1 MVISLYARVKRHI
14 DTGAA
19 RGLRRRIKQMGKIAF
34 LFAGQG
40 AQAPGM
46 GKELAENFECANAVF
61 EEASAALGFDIKDMI
76 FNGDKETLMI
86 TENTQPT
93 IVTMSVAALRVLEEK
108 GVKPD
113 VVAGLSLGEYS
124 AHVASGSLD
133 FADAVKLV
141 RKRGKFMQ
149 EEVPVGKGA
158 MAAIIA
164 LSADQVREACK
175 KASEIGI
182 CTGANFNCPGQI
194 VVSGEVAA
202 VEKCCEIA
210 KEMGAKRAM
219 MLPVSAPFHCALLT
233 GAGEKLAAEM
243 ENVEVH
249 DMQIPV
255 ITNVTA
261 DYVASKDDIKPLL
274 KKQVSNS
281 VLWEDTIR
289 KMIADGVDTFIE
301 VGPGKTL
308 SGFMKKIDK
317 TMKVFNVEDMASL
330 EKTLEGLGM

>member
-1 MVISLYARVKRHI
+1 
-14 DTGAA
+14 
-19 RGLRRRIKQMGKIAF
+19 MGKIAF

-40 AQAPGM
+40 SQAPGM
-46 GKELAENFECANAVF
+46 GRELAEHFKCVDEVF
-61 EEASAALGFDIKDMI
+61 DEASDALGFDIKDMI

-113 VVAGLSLGEYS
+113 VVAGLSLGEYT
-124 AHVASGSLD
+124 AHVASGSLK

-141 RKRGKFMQ
+141 KKRGKFMQ

-158 MAAIIA
+158 MAAVLG
-164 LSADQVREACK
+164 LSAEQVREATK
-175 KASEIGI
+175 KASEYGV

-202 VEKCCEIA
+202 VDKCCEIA
-210 KEMGAKRAM
+210 KEMGAKRAIK
-219 MLPVSAPFHCALLT
+219 LDVSAPFHCALLK
-233 GAGEKLAAEM
+233 GAGEKLAKEM
-243 ENVEVH
+243 ETVTVY

-261 DYVASKDDIKPLL
+261 DYIKSKDDIKSLL
-274 KKQVSNS
+274 EEQVSNS
-281 VLWEDTIR
+281 VLWEDSIR
-289 KMIADGVDTFIE
+289 RMLSDGVDTFIE
-301 VGPGKTL
+301 IGPGKALT
-308 SGFMKKIDK
+308 GFMKKIDK
-317 TMKVFNVEDMASL
+317 EVKVFNVEDIASL
-330 EKTLEGLGM
+330 EKTLDGLGM

>member
-1 MVISLYARVKRHI
+1 
-14 DTGAA
+14 
-19 RGLRRRIKQMGKIAF
+19 MGKTAF

-46 GKELAENFECANAVF
+46 GKELADNFECANAVF
-61 EEASAALGFDIKDMI
+61 DEASEALGFDIKDMI
-76 FNGDKETLMI
+76 FNGDQETLMI

-93 IVTMSVAALRVLEEK
+93 IVTMSIAALRVLEEK

-124 AHVASGSLD
+124 AHVAAGSLK
-133 FADAVKLV
+133 FSDAVKLV

-158 MAAIIA
+158 MAAILA
-164 LSADQVREACK
+164 LTADQVREACK
-175 KASEIGI
+175 QASEVGI

-202 VEKCCEIA
+202 VERCCEIA

-219 MLPVSAPFHCALLT
+219 RLPVSAPFHCAMLI
-233 GAGEKLAAEM
+233 GAGEKLAKEM
-243 ENVEVH
+243 ENVEVY
-249 DMQIPV
+249 DMQVPV

-261 DYVASKDDIKPLL
+261 DYVASKDDIKGLL
-274 KKQVSNS
+274 KEQVSNS
-281 VLWEDTIR
+281 VLWEDSIR
-289 KMIADGVDTFIE
+289 RMIADGVDTFIE
-301 VGPGKTL
+301 VGPGKAL

-317 TMKVFNVEDMASL
+317 TVNIYNVEDIASL
-330 EKTLEGLGM
+330 EKTLAGLNG

>member
-1 MVISLYARVKRHI
+1 
-14 DTGAA
+14 
-19 RGLRRRIKQMGKIAF
+19 MGKIAF

-40 AQAPGM
+40 SQTPGM
-46 GKELAENFECANAVF
+46 GKELADNFKCANDVF
-61 EEASAALGFDIKDMI
+61 DEASAALGFDIKDMI

-133 FADAVKLV
+133 FSDAVKLV
-141 RKRGKFMQ
+141 RKRGKYMQ

-158 MAAIIA
+158 MAAIIG
-164 LSADQVREACK
+164 LDADTVRKVAGE
-175 KASEIGI
+175 ASELGV

-194 VVSGEVAA
+194 VVSGEVQA
-202 VEKCCEIA
+202 VQKCCELA
-210 KEMGAKRAM
+210 KEAGAKRAL
-219 MLPVSAPFHCALLT
+219 MLDVSAPFHCSLLK
-233 GAGEKLAAEM
+233 GAGEKLAKEL
-243 ENVEVH
+243 ENVQIG
-249 DMQIPV
+249 DMSIPI

-261 DYVASKDDIKPLL
+261 DYIKDKNEIKSLL
-274 KKQVSNS
+274 QKQVSTS

-289 KMIADGVDTFIE
+289 RMINDGVDTFIE
-301 VGPGKTL
+301 IGPGKTL
-308 SGFMKKIDK
+308 SGFVKKIDK
-317 TMKVFNVEDMASL
+317 TLNIFNVEDMASL
-330 EKTLEGLGM
+330 EKTLNGLNGGSENA